1 MRRTSLRMRI
11 VFSYR
16 RAVAGELTLPDGVR
30 ATAQRRA
37 VLRAVGESPGSFT
50 VAELHDRAR
59 RIEPGLGLATT
70 YRTLELLRSNGG
82 VHPLLGEGRPTYV
95 RCRPEHHH
103 HLVCTSCG
111 AVEETELCAAPSEAE
126 LQRRHGFR
134 PAAHE
139 LDIYGT
145 CRRCT

>member
-1 MRRTSLRMRI
+1 MKHAL
-11 VFSYR
+11 
-16 RAVAGELTLPDGVR
+16 ALPAGVR
-30 ATAQRRA
+30 TTAQRQA
-37 VLRAVGESPGSFT
+37 VLRAVGESVGSFT

-59 RIEPGLGLATT
+59 RLEPKLGLATT
-70 YRTLELLRSNGG
+70 YRTVELLRASGG
-82 VHPLLGEGRPTYV
+82 VHPLLGEGRPAYV

-111 AVEETELCAAPSEAE
+111 GVEETELCSAPSAAE
-126 LQRRHGFR
+126 LRRRHGFR
-134 PAAHE
+134 PATHE

>member
-1 MRRTSLRMRI
+1 MDVPELP
-11 VFSYR
+11 
-16 RAVAGELTLPDGVR
+16 AGIR

-37 VLRAVGESPGSFT
+37 VARAVGEATGSFT

-59 RIEPGLGLATT
+59 RFEPGLGLATT
-70 YRTLELLRSNGG
+70 YRTLELLRANGG
-82 VHPLLGEGRPTYV
+82 VHPLLGEGRHAYV

-103 HLVCTSCG
+103 HLVCTTCG
-111 AVEETELCAAPSEAE
+111 RVEETELCAAPSEAD
-126 LQRRHGFR
+126 LRRAHGFR

-145 CRRCT
+145 CRSCV

>member
-1 MRRTSLRMRI
+1 MRI
-11 VFSYR
+11 VFSYAR
-16 RAVAGELTLPDGVR
+16 RVAGELTLPDGVR
-30 ATAQRRA
+30 STTQRLA
-37 VLRAVGESPGSFT
+37 VLRAVTESSGSFT
-50 VAELHDRAR
+50 VAELHDRA
-59 RIEPGLGLATT
+59 
-70 YRTLELLRSNGG
+70 
-82 VHPLLGEGRPTYV
+82 YV

-111 AVEETELCAAPSEAE
+111 GVEETELCAAPSDSE

-145 CRRCT
+145 CRRCA

>member
-1 MRRTSLRMRI
+1 M
-11 VFSYR
+11 
-16 RAVAGELTLPDGVR
+16 AGEPSLPAGVR

-37 VLRAVGESPGSFT
+37 VLRAVSETSGSFT
-50 VAELHDRAR
+50 VAELHERAR
-59 RIEPGLGLATT
+59 RFETGLGLATT

-82 VHPLLGEGRPTYV
+82 VHPLLGEGRPAYV

-111 AVEETELCAAPSEAE
+111 AVEETDLCAAPSDAE
-126 LQRRHGFR
+126 LRRRHGFR

-145 CRRCT
+145 CRRCA